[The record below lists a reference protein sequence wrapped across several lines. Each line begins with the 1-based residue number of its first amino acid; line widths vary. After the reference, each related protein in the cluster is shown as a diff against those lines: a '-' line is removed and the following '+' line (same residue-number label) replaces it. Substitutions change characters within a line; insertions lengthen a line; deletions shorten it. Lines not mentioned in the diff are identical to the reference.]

1 MRFTRAEFFRGAIA
15 AWVWF
20 LVLHQLAL
28 LLPLAFMGWIGLWA
42 TVPWS
47 LGALV
52 VGAPIAYGLGML
64 MRRQSQ
70 IIRHVAAFSAFGL
83 GIGAVTTFL
92 AVWSQPQW
100 LGASGYI
107 SPSTVLVAL
116 SAAPAVAL
124 GWWHTARRALAAD
137 RGREPRRRTDVDAEA
152 EDRLL
157 DDPRALRREA

>member
-1 MRFTRAEFFRGAIA
+1 MRFTGAEFFRGAIA

-28 LLPLAFMGWIGLWA
+28 LLPLAFTGWIGLWV

-52 VGAPIAYGLGML
+52 VGAPVAYAIGML
-64 MRRQSQ
+64 MRRQSR
-70 IIRHVAAFSAFGL
+70 IIWHLVAFSAFGL
-83 GIGAVTTFL
+83 GVGAVTTCL
-92 AVWSQPQW
+92 AVWLQPQW
-100 LGASGYI
+100 LGATGFI

-124 GWWHTARRALAAD
+124 GWWHTARRALAVD
-137 RGREPRRRTDVDAEA
+137 RGPERGGRIDVDAET
-152 EDRLL
+152 ED
-157 DDPRALRREA
+157 ALIDNSPP